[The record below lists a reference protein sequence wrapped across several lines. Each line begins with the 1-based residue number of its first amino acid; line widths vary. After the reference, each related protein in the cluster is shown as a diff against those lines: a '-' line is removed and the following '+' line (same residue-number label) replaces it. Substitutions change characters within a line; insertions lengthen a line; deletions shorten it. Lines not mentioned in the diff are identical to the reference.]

1 MPVRLPALLR
11 NSSARGLPGLRTAK
25 LTLAAVLAYLLAA
38 RLDTTP
44 DRILGPLTA
53 LLVVRVTVLETF
65 AHALGRVVSVLSGVL
80 VAVGVAHLLGLTWW
94 SLGAVVLASLV
105 VGQLLHLRENL
116 LEVPISAM
124 IVLAVGG
131 ATASATGRVVETLL
145 GAGVGLAVNLVIAPP
160 LHVRPAERA
169 AGRLAEALAATIEE
183 LAADVREGW
192 SRPVA
197 QRWVQRSRDLRHDVD
212 DADRDLQQ
220 AEQSARLN
228 PRGGQARGARP
239 RLRAGVSGLEHCA
252 VGLHSLCRAMLDRAL
267 SVDDRDEPYRDEI
280 RVALADVLRSSAEA
294 VRAVG
299 VFSAAASPVD
309 AVRASVS
316 AVADRLRG
324 QRDRLAGLLLVDP
337 VADQGAW
344 QAHGALLA
352 AVDRLRVEV
361 EAAMQPADQQWRP
374 PPLAERQRAAVR
386 RLVAPARR
394 RGG

>member
-1 MPVRLPALLR
+1 MPVRLRALPRNGPA
-11 NSSARGLPGLRTAK
+11 PGLRTAK

-65 AHALGRVVSVLSGVL
+65 AHAVGRLVSVLSGVL
-80 VAVGVAHLLGLTWW
+80 VAVGLAHLLGLTWW
-94 SLGAVVLASLV
+94 SLGAVVFTSLV
-105 VGQLLHLRENL
+105 VGQLLRLRENL

-131 ATASATGRVVETLL
+131 STTSAAGRVVETLL
-145 GAGVGLAVNLVIAPP
+145 GAGVGLAVNLLVAPP
-160 LHVRPAERA
+160 LHVRPAERTV
-169 AGRLAEALAATIEE
+169 GRLVEALAGTVEE
-183 LAADVREGW
+183 LAGDVRDGW
-192 SRPVA
+192 SRSA
-197 QRWVQRSRDLRHDVD
+197 SQRWVQRVRDLRRDVD

-239 RLRAGVSGLEHCA
+239 RLRAGVTGLEHCVVA
-252 VGLHSLCRAMLDRAL
+252 VHALCRAMLDRAL
-267 SVDDRDEPYRDEI
+267 SVQDRDEPYGQDV
-280 RVALADVLRSSAEA
+280 RVALAAVLQSSAEA
-294 VRAVG
+294 VREVGRFSSATGAPDAGRAAVG
-299 VFSAAASPVD
+299 AGLS
-309 AVRASVS
+309 
-316 AVADRLRG
+316 RLRE

-352 AVDRLRVEV
+352 GLS
-361 EAAMQPADQQWRP
+361 
-374 PPLAERQRAAVR
+374 
-386 RLVAPARR
+386 
-394 RGG
+394 